1 MDAALRVARNQGTGV
16 MIIKELQAAIFD
28 ATAKKLDLTACDD
41 IVTLLRSRGYKLTA
55 REATD
60 RMLEACEDIESPLRA
75 WTLMWEQCE

>member
-1 MDAALRVARNQGTGV
+1 

-28 ATAKKLDLTACDD
+28 ATTKKLDLTECDD

-60 RMLEACEDIESPLRA
+60 AMLEACEDIESPMRA
-75 WTLMWEQCE
+75 WALMWEQCE